1 MRLGTTGFPAAP
13 GASPRAALS
22 QSIKRARELGV
33 QVLNAPIPP
42 GSTPDDLAGIRDEL
56 GGGPST
62 RGPVRGTGAA
72 IELEPSCMVNY
83 CSTGDEAQQV
93 RDKVVATLENVHRLG
108 GPRLRTMAM
117 RATNRFTK
125 HPPLDEQLDMIEANL
140 KAVVAVAAELGIVMA
155 MENHCDYRGCEV
167 AALIRRVNSPFFGAA
182 LDTANAFTSFED
194 PADAAAALAPYARTT
209 HIKDFRIDALG
220 IPGKAPWIPVGCA
233 LGEGNVDNLAI
244 VDLLARQA
252 PDPAALPLIVEVNW
266 PAAGEDTTD
275 LIVRSVA
282 YLRERCGQ
290 YLS

>member
-1 MRLGTTGFPAAP
+1 MRLGTTAFPAPP

-22 QSIKRARELGV
+22 HSIRRARELGV
-33 QVLNAPIPP
+33 QVLNAAIPP
-42 GSTPDDLAGIRDEL
+42 VSTPDDLAAILDEL
-56 GGGPST
+56 GG
-62 RGPVRGTGAA
+62 

-93 RDKVVATLENVHRLG
+93 RDKVVAALENVRRLG

-125 HPPLDEQLDMIEANL
+125 RPPLDEQLDMIAANL
-140 KAVVAVAAELGIVMA
+140 TQVVAVAAELGITMA
-155 MENHCDYRGCEV
+155 MENHCDYRGSEI
-167 AALIRRVNSPFFGAA
+167 AGLIRRVDSPWFGAA

-209 HIKDFRIDALG
+209 HIKDFRIDPLG
-220 IPGKAPWIPVGCA
+220 VPGKAPWIPVGCA

-252 PDPAALPLIVEVNW
+252 PDPASLPLVVEVNW
-266 PAAGEDTTD
+266 PAEGEDATD
-275 LIVRSVA
+275 LIVRSV
-282 YLRERCGQ
+282 Q
-290 YLS
+290 YLQEHCSQYLFEPERR